1 MSYINGDLYFA
12 HIKEVEGG
20 KYFALEKP
28 NDSNLLCIV
37 ISSTWRWHAAIL
49 AVAESSEDVTK
60 FSLNYY
66 NDLMQFTGYRDRA
79 TRCAQVLR
87 LLLIDRVGVDPSNPL
102 VVIQLD
108 ITGTNT
114 ICSIERQLQLDVLA
128 RKASRTCG
136 GSRCSTWWCSHAPL
150 PLTNTGI
157 LFSLCQGWHPSC
169 VSVTIKITHT
179 ICHAQRGGQQGD
191 RFETVRFGVTAHL
204 CFGQVYAR
212 HPICQGH
219 GIYDDVVVMDLLDQV

>member
-66 NDLMQFTGYRDRA
+66 TDLMQFTGYRDRA
-79 TRCAQVLR
+79 TRRAQVLR

-136 GSRCSTWWCSHAPL
+136 GSRVLDVMVLPCPSSLDKHWDSFQSMPGVASIMCFSDNQDNTHHLPCS
-150 PLTNTGI
+150 
-157 LFSLCQGWHPSC
+157 
-169 VSVTIKITHT
+169 K
-179 ICHAQRGGQQGD
+179 GG
-191 RFETVRFGVTAHL
+191 A
-204 CFGQVYAR
+204 AR
-212 HPICQGH
+212 R
-219 GIYDDVVVMDLLDQV
+219 